1 MPAPD
6 RKSVVFTEKVNF
18 TLRFEAFNI
27 FNRVRMGT
35 PDSTVTSA
43 NFGIIRSQGNDP
55 RRMQFGAKI
64 AF

>member
-1 MPAPD
+1 MGGPD
-6 RKSVVFTEKVNF
+6 N
-18 TLRFEAFNI
+18 
-27 FNRVRMGT
+27 
-35 PDSTVTSA
+35 TVTSA